1 MNIPHAFAIGSFM
14 DELAVAA
21 GKDPANFLFT
31 HLAGPRRVDLKSQEV
46 EYPNYGAALED
57 YPIDAGRLQDVLQFA
72 VERSG
77 WSDPLLP
84 HQGRGVAIHRS
95 YLSYVAGVAVV
106 TVGADGKVS
115 VPRFD
120 IAIDCGRAIN
130 PDRIRALMEDQVMYG
145 IGIALF
151 NAVAISNGVVGNANF
166 DTYLQARAE
175 HTPEIH
181 VHLVVSSQPPGG
193 VGDSGV
199 PVVAPAIANAIF
211 AACGKRVRALPIDP
225 ALLKDAPPASP
236 PQPPNPKD

>member
-46 EYPNYGAALED
+46 EYPNYGAA
-57 YPIDAGRLQDVLQFA
+57 QDVLQFA

-151 NAVAISNGVVGNANF
+151 NAVAISDGVVGNANF

-225 ALLKDAPPASP
+225 ALLKDASP